1 MRAPC
6 HLLTAILDSAPRTA
20 IHTRR
25 AVPHAVITIS
35 VRAHS
40 LVRVPTVV
48 ICRPA
53 AAFVFSPHARASSMQ
68 HVRLPAADMRL
79 VRFTTER
86 VSCSM
91 QRTAFLICVRRTTQS
106 AAAV

>member
-1 MRAPC
+1 
-6 HLLTAILDSAPRTA
+6 
-20 IHTRR
+20 
-25 AVPHAVITIS
+25 
-35 VRAHS
+35 
-40 LVRVPTVV
+40 
-48 ICRPA
+48 
-53 AAFVFSPHARASSMQ
+53 MQ